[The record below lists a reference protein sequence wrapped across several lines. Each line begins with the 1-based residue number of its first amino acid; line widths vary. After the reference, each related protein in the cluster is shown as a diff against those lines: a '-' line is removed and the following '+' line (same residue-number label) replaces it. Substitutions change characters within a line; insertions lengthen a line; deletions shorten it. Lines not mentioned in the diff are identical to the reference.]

1 MVGRFRKLK
10 EEEKKKKTG
19 KALPDDEAQALDS
32 ASASDE
38 ESDEETKDKV
48 LGKKFLGKLDS
59 RDLIVWKR
67 C

>member
-1 MVGRFRKLK
+1 MVGRFWKLK

-19 KALPDDEAQALDS
+19 KALPDDEAQALDF
-32 ASASDE
+32 AFASDE

-59 RDLIVWKR
+59 KNLIV
-67 C
+67 